1 MSDGT
6 AGAPGLYFS
15 ADTNTGFYRPGTHI
29 LGVSTGGV
37 ERLRVDASGNVG
49 IGTASP
55 LQLLHVGSATASG
68 VVAEFQNSSGACT
81 FTPGASSMTPSCSS
95 DIVKTDVRDA
105 RNALAWLD
113 DMRVRDF
120 TVKTNGERRTG
131 VIAQE
136 MLLTHPELVRMGRDG
151 FYAVEE
157 PNPWKLVKALQE
169 LKADNDNLRAANDKE
184 AAQIEKLTVRGDAL
198 EAARRQDP

>member
-1 MSDGT
+1 MLPLSELDV
-6 AGAPGLYFS
+6 A
-15 ADTNTGFYRPGTHI
+15 
-29 LGVSTGGV
+29 GGV
-37 ERLRVDASGNVG
+37 AVGSYAGVTAAPTNGLIVSGNVG
-49 IGTASP
+49 IGTTVPQAL
-55 LQLLHVGSATASG
+55 LQVGSTSASG

-95 DIVKTDVRDA
+95 DIRLKTDVRDA
-105 RNALAWLD
+105 GNALAWLG

-120 TVKTNGERRTG
+120 TVKANGERRTG

-136 MLLTHPELVRMGRDG
+136 MLRTHPELVRMGRDG

-169 LKADNDNLRAANDKE
+169 LKADNDNLRAANDNE
-184 AAQIEKLTVRGDAL
+184 TAQIKKLTARLDAL
-198 EAARRQDP
+198 EAARR